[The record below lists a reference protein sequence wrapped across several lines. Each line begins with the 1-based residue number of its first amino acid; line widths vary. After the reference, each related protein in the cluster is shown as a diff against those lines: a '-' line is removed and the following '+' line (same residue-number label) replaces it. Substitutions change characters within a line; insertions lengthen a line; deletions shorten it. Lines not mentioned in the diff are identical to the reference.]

1 MGCIKYCII
10 CIQCC
15 HKVLATSNTILI
27 LYVYI
32 IQRLEKMSTRRI
44 RAAVLLIA
52 TAILSGCHHTN
63 LPHEIKEKY
72 DNVLNIDNR
81 LDDNLQVLLS
91 AAQQHKDNP
100 ELVDAAIESSFIIL
114 GNPTKEEVIRAKN
127 ITKQELV
134 DIGIESLDMIGRR
147 DDLLSYISHDY
158 NKLSNSWYSYR
169 HDSAVLSVIKKYA
182 ICACILLVLS
192 LFFFRR

>member
-1 MGCIKYCII
+1 M
-10 CIQCC
+10 
-15 HKVLATSNTILI
+15 ATSNIVLV
-27 LYVYI
+27 LYVYS

-52 TAILSGCHHTN
+52 TTILAGCHHTN

-72 DNVLNIDNR
+72 NEVMDIDDR

-100 ELVDAAIESSFIIL
+100 DIVDAAIESSFIIL
-114 GNPTKEEVIRAKN
+114 GNPTEEEVIRAKN
-127 ITKQELV
+127 ITEQELI
-134 DIGIESLDMIGRR
+134 DIGIESLEMVGRR
-147 DDLLSYISHDY
+147 DALLAYISHDY
-158 NKLSNSWYSYR
+158 NNLSKSWYAYR
-169 HDSAVLSVIKKYA
+169 QDSAVLSGIKKAA
-182 ICACILLVLS
+182 ICACILLGLA